1 MCSSDLNTALCVSA
15 ERAFVAALEGGCQ
28 VPIGVHGRLVDSRL
42 LLEAIVGLPDGS
54 ETLHD
59 VGEIELGKIA
69 SNAIESQHIQKA
81 KELGKNLAQ
90 SFINKGAREILSRA
104 EKMAFV

>member
-1 MCSSDLNTALCVSA
+1 MCSSDLEPISRLTCANTALCVSA

-59 VGEIELGKIA
+59 VGD
-69 SNAIESQHIQKA
+69 
-81 KELGKNLAQ
+81 
-90 SFINKGAREILSRA
+90 
-104 EKMAFV
+104 